1 MSPLIVLA
9 FVAALTVLAAILF
22 VAVVIGIHSESGYR
36 TMTTKTQR
44 PLAVIVRRLLGV
56 HVRKP
61 SNTEAT
67 HSPEECL
74 TGAATDWR
82 DNSGWDR

>member
-1 MSPLIVLA
+1 MSPLTVLA
-9 FVAALTVLAAILF
+9 FVAALTVLAVIVF
-22 VAVVIGIHSESGYR
+22 VVVVIGIHSESGYR
-36 TMTTKTQR
+36 TMPTRTQR

-67 HSPEECL
+67 HNPEECL
-74 TGAATDWR
+74 TGASTDWH